1 MIPPVLLDRLAAVRR
16 RDLAVRLAWGAA
28 RGIALAAAAM
38 AAACLAD
45 WSVDLRRDTPQ
56 ALRGAML
63 LLQAALWAGSATLLV
78 LRPLLRR
85 RSDREVA
92 LWVEQHVP
100 ELGHRLISA
109 VELNAPGARTEGMSR
124 ALIAAVT
131 RQAEDHA
138 RRADYAGRVDLAPL
152 RRGAGLLAGVAAAA
166 ALLAFLA
173 PETLPAL
180 LARQFLAAR
189 EIPRSVRLEGLEPE
203 LVRPAGE
210 PLTLLFRASGPGLSP
225 GLEGRV
231 RLRFPDRPAEDYP
244 LVFESA
250 PDPGTA
256 LFKAPLPPIP
266 ADFTY
271 VAWLGDGRTRRPGR
285 VTLVP
290 RPVVRRIEA
299 AAVLPRYCGLRPDGR
314 PYEQPMPRGEIAAPL
329 GSSARVT
336 FQTQKPVA
344 KGILELLGR
353 PPSEGGTGAESVLR
367 SVPAVLR
374 PDGTEGEAAFDLRPG
389 ETAYRIVVEDRHGFA
404 NAAPPRRGLTIVPD
418 EPPRVM
424 LLPERFPG
432 PDSPGA
438 AEEPDVEGM
447 PIPIGGPIRIAYYC
461 AHPYGLGRAR
471 LAWRL
476 IKAGQASE
484 ELPAAA
490 EGDWNYFP
498 LGEVRATPE
507 AGPFDL
513 KQGTFQNTG
522 FRDQVE
528 FFPVP
533 SPDPD
538 RIHGRTEGG
547 GRFDFQTRPI
557 PGIQVGDQI
566 EFCVE
571 VFASNPALEKFP
583 GRSETRVKTF
593 VTVPQLMDWIR
604 QTVSHETRLRQL
616 EARQRTVFSPEGADR

>member
-1 MIPPVLLDRLAAVRR
+1 MVPPILLDRLAAVRR

-38 AAACLAD
+38 AAACLLD
-45 WSVDLRRDTPQ
+45 WIVDRRQDTPGT
-56 ALRGAML
+56 LRVLML
-63 LLQAALWAGSATLLV
+63 LFQILLWAGAAALLGI
-78 LRPLLRR
+78 RPLLRR
-85 RSDREVA
+85 RGERETA
-92 LWVEQHVP
+92 LWVEDRVP

-124 ALIAAVT
+124 ALIGAVT

-138 RRADYAGRVDLAPL
+138 RREDYARRVDLAPL
-152 RRGAGLLAGVAAAA
+152 RRGAGIAGGIAAAA
-166 ALLAFLA
+166 LLLAFLA

-180 LARQFLAAR
+180 LARQFLADR
-189 EIPRSVRLEGLEPE
+189 DIPRSVRLEGTEPE

-210 PLTLLFRASGPGLSP
+210 PLSLLFRASGPGLSP
-225 GLEGRV
+225 DLRGRV
-231 RLRFPDRPAEDYP
+231 RVYPEGHPAEDYP

-250 PDPGTA
+250 PGPGSA
-256 LFKAPLPPIP
+256 LFKAELPPIP
-266 ADFTY
+266 ADFAFR
-271 VAWLGDGRTRRPGR
+271 AWLGDGRTRRAGR

-299 AAVLPRYCGLRPDGR
+299 AAVLPRYCGLRPDGK

-329 GSSARVT
+329 GSSARVAVGI
-336 FQTQKPVA
+336 QKPVA
-344 KGILELLGR
+344 KGVLELLGR
-353 PPSEGGTGAESVLR
+353 ASEGEGGGETVLR
-367 SVPAVLR
+367 AVPLVLG
-374 PDGTEGEAAFDLRPG
+374 PDGTAGEATFDLRPG
-389 ETAYRIVVEDRHGFA
+389 ETAYRIAVEDRHGFA

-424 LLPERFPG
+424 LLPEQFPARE
-432 PDSPGA
+432 A
-438 AEEPDVEGM
+438 AAEGEEPDVEGM

-490 EGDWNYFP
+490 EGDWNHFP

-513 KQGTFQNTG
+513 KRGTFQNTG

-557 PGIQVGDQI
+557 PNVQVGDQI

-583 GRSETRVKTF
+583 GRSETRLKTF

-604 QTVSHETRLRQL
+604 QTVSHETRLRHL
-616 EARQRTVFSPEGADR
+616 EARQRTVFSPEGTDR

>member
-1 MIPPVLLDRLAAVRR
+1 MIPRILLDRLAAVRR
-16 RDLAVRLAWGAA
+16 RDLAVRLVWGAS
-28 RGIALAAAAM
+28 RGIALAAGAL
-38 AAACLAD
+38 AAACLLD
-45 WSVDLRRDTPQ
+45 WLVDRRQDTPQ
-56 ALRGAML
+56 TLRL
-63 LLQAALWAGSATLLV
+63 LMFLVQLILWAGAAAIWGI
-78 LRPLLRR
+78 RPLLRR
-85 RSDREVA
+85 RGDREVA
-92 LWVEQHVP
+92 LWVEDHVP

-109 VELNAPGARTEGMSR
+109 IELNAPGARTEGMSR

-138 RRADYAGRVDLAPL
+138 RRTDYARRVDLSPVS
-152 RRGAGLLAGVAAAA
+152 RGAGLLGGVAGGAV
-166 ALLAFLA
+166 LLALLA
-173 PETLPAL
+173 PETLPVL
-180 LARQFLAAR
+180 LARQFLADR
-189 EIPRSVRLEGLEPE
+189 EIPRSVRIEGLHPE

-210 PLTLLFRASGPGLSP
+210 PVSLLFRASGPGLSDR
-225 GLEGRV
+225 LQGRV
-231 RLRFPDRPAEDYP
+231 RVHPEGHPAEDYP
-244 LVFESA
+244 LLFESA
-250 PDPGTA
+250 PGPGSA
-256 LFKAPLPPIP
+256 IYKAELPPIP
-266 ADFTY
+266 SDFTFR
-271 VAWLGDGRTRRPGR
+271 AWLGDGRTRRSGR

-299 AAVLPRYCGLRPDGR
+299 AALLPSYCGLRPNGQ
-314 PYEQPMPRGEIAAPL
+314 PYEQPMPRGDIAAPL
-329 GSSARVT
+329 GSSARVSIGI
-336 FQTQKPVA
+336 QKPVV
-344 KGILELLGR
+344 KGSIELLGR
-353 PPSEGGTGAESVLR
+353 LSEGEGGTETVLR
-367 SVPAVLR
+367 TIPIALSPE
-374 PDGTEGEAAFDLRPG
+374 GTRGEATFDLRPG

-424 LLPERFPG
+424 LLPERFPA
-432 PDSPGA
+432 PEA
-438 AEEPDVEGM
+438 AGDVEEPDVEGM
-447 PIPIGGPIRIAYYC
+447 PIPLGGPIRIAYYC

-484 ELPAAA
+484 ELPAAT

-498 LGEVRATPE
+498 LGEVQATPQ

-513 KQGTFQNTG
+513 KRGTFQNTG

-538 RIHGRTEGG
+538 RVPGRTEGG

-557 PGIQVGDQI
+557 PNVQVGDQI

-571 VFASNPALEKFP
+571 VFAANPALEKFP
-583 GRSETRVKTF
+583 GRSETRLKTF

-616 EARQRTVFSPEGADR
+616 EARQRTVFSPEGTER